1 MPESQACVIIA
12 VRLEDDDLG
21 TDADDRFVETI
32 EQSIREKLEAAPDL
46 GHWDG
51 HEFGGGWATIF
62 CYGKEG
68 ASLSDC
74 VLGAI
79 LPFHSTR
86 QLCVTNDEQ
95 CGPEDFMLLLS
106 RATVSESTH

>member
-1 MPESQACVIIA
+1 MRESQACVIIA

-21 TDADDRFVETI
+21 TEADDRFVETI
-32 EQSIREKLEAAPDL
+32 EQSIREKLEVAPEL

-68 ASLSDC
+68 ALLSDC

-79 LPFHSTR
+79 LPLHSTR
-86 QLCVTNDEQ
+86 QLCVTNYEP
-95 CGPEDFMLLLS
+95 CGPEDFTLLLS
-106 RATVSESTH
+106 RATAAASTH

>member
-1 MPESQACVIIA
+1 MRESQACVIIA

-21 TDADDRFVETI
+21 TEADDRFVETI
-32 EQSIREKLEAAPDL
+32 EQSIRDKLEVAPEL

-51 HEFGGGWATIF
+51 HEFGAGWATIF
-62 CYGKEG
+62 CYGKNG
-68 ASLSDC
+68 ALLSDC

-86 QLCVTNDEQ
+86 ELCVTNDGPR
-95 CGPEDFMLLLS
+95 GPEDFMLLLA
-106 RATVSESTH
+106 RATTAAATH